1 MKPNLSSAA
10 FTDPELK
17 KLISILVPIL
27 SNLNLDN
34 MQYRTIQGSTDSAP
48 NTSRRFPHG
57 MNPRPY
63 EVTFQ
68 AQDGGC
74 YVYSIGNDA
83 VDIRS
88 TQSGATFTALLKA

>member
-1 MKPNLSSAA
+1 MKPNLSTAA

-17 KLISILVPIL
+17 KLISIFGPIL

-34 MQYRTIQGSTDSAP
+34 FQYRIIKGTTDSAP
-48 NTSRRFPHG
+48 DTSRLFPHG

-74 YVYSIGNDA
+74 YVYSIGNDSI
-83 VDIRS
+83 DIRS
-88 TQSGATFTALLKA
+88 TKSGATFTALLKA

>member
-10 FTDPELK
+10 FIDPELK
-17 KLISILVPIL
+17 KLISIMVPIL

-34 MQYRTIQGSTDSAP
+34 FQYRVIQGVTDVTP
-48 NTSRRFPHG
+48 DTSRLFPHG

-68 AQDGGC
+68 AQNGGC
-74 YVYSIGNDA
+74 YVYSIGNDSID
-83 VDIRS
+83 VRS
-88 TQSGATFTALLKA
+88 TKSGATFTALLKA